1 MSTLSEL
8 FKHNTWANLRLIDA
22 CEAADDVLDAS
33 APGTRGAALETL
45 VHLLAAEERYVAW
58 LSGEPQPD
66 PPLRERDAFPGFARL
81 RERANHSGDA
91 LVAIATSRT
100 GDDWLYGE
108 GDGIRFRTRT
118 LVPLVQAIQHAN
130 EHRTHVTTIL
140 SQQGV
145 EPPDLSGWAY
155 SDEMGYEEVVEEK

>member
-8 FKHNTWANLRLIDA
+8 FKHNRWANLRLVDA
-22 CEAADDVLDAS
+22 CAAAGDILDAS
-33 APGTRGAALETL
+33 APGTRGAARETL
-45 VHLLAAEERYVAW
+45 VHLLAAEERYTAW
-58 LSGEPQPD
+58 LSGDPQPD
-66 PPLRERDAFPGFARL
+66 PPLRERDPFPGFDLL
-81 RERANHSGDA
+81 RERAARNGDT
-91 LVAIATSRT
+91 LIRVATSRS

-108 GDGIRFRTRT
+108 EDNIRYRTRAH
-118 LVPLVQAIQHAN
+118 VPLVQAIQHAN

-155 SDEMGYEEVVEEK
+155 ATEMGYEEVVEKD